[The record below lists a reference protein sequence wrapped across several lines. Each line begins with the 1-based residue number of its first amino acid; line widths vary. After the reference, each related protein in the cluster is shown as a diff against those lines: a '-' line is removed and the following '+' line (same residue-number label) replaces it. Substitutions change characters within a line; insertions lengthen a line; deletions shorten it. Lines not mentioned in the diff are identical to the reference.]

1 VVIALDFEEKNKMTL
16 FKKIF
21 KRKKRLEEL
30 DDCPDI
36 KGCKFKASGI
46 LYSCENGDYTSCL
59 IYRNKKEKEEEKCL

>member
-1 VVIALDFEEKNKMTL
+1 VVIALDFEEKNKMSL
-16 FKKIF
+16 F
-21 KRKKRLEEL
+21 KRKKRLEEEL

-59 IYRNKKEKEEEKCL
+59 IYRNKYGKTKKEEEKCL